1 MFSKKKI
8 AQRLFNKYKNR
19 RDSDTRITAREIKE
33 IQQLYVTSLIISAFI
48 GVLFV
53 LLFYLPIYMFPSFFN
68 ENVLQIQLWGL
79 DLEIRWIRELD
90 NFLLTYVELYF
101 LSILS
106 IYMIQRLAMVLDFP
120 SMQSKHYQL
129 HLQNIEKLSLE
140 VKQKKEA
147 ELGLDPFLGLSRV
160 QLYVYLLIS
169 RFKAMLSNMLIK
181 FLLQR
186 FASRYLL
193 KAVID
198 LVGAPIYAFWN
209 AYATAKLFKDS
220 KFYIFSVELTDVLAE
235 QLQQEQR
242 IKEEISREIQHLL
255 VSVVALK
262 RDYSEINHYFSSR
275 LLESLEISMH
285 ENEYKPLSMRELL
298 EVSDPKTV
306 QWVCLLFATGIILDG
321 NISRR
326 ERKTL
331 REITQDLMLKDSA
344 LSQIDEYLAA
354 YRQGQGI
361 RFIHE
366 KGWIQ

>member
-1 MFSKKKI
+1 MFSKRKFT
-8 AQRLFNKYKNR
+8 QRLFKKYNNKR
-19 RDSDTRITAREIKE
+19 ERDARITARELKE
-33 IQQLYVTSLIISAFI
+33 IQQLYVTSLVISAFI

-53 LLFYLPIYMFPSFFN
+53 TLYYVPIYMFPSFFN
-68 ENVLQIQLWGL
+68 ENLLKIQLWGL

>member
-1 MFSKKKI
+1 MFSKQKI
-8 AQRLFNKYKNR
+8 AQRLFDRYKSKR
-19 RDSDTRITAREIKE
+19 ESDSSITARELKE
-33 IQQLYVTSLIISAFI
+33 IQQLYVTSLVISAFI

-68 ENVLQIQLWGL
+68 ENILKIQFWGL

-129 HLQNIEKLSLE
+129 HLQNIQKLSLE

-169 RFKAMLSNMLIK
+169 RFKAMFSNMLIK

-193 KAVID
+193 KTVID
-198 LVGAPIYAFWN
+198 MVGAPIYAFWN

-220 KFYIFSVELTDVLAE
+220 KYYIFSVEITDMLAE
-235 QLQQEQR
+235 KLQNEQQ

-275 LLESLEISMH
+275 LLESLQISMH
-285 ENEYKPLSMRELL
+285 ENEYRTLSMHKLL
-298 EVSDPKTV
+298 EESDPKTV
-306 QWVCLLFATGIILDG
+306 QWVSLLFATGIILDG

-326 ERKTL
+326 ERKSL
-331 REITQDLMLKDSA
+331 RDITQDLNFKEDA
-344 LSQIDEYLAA
+344 LTHIDEYLSA
-354 YRQGQGI
+354 YRRGQGVA
-361 RFIHE
+361 FIQL
-366 KGWIQ
+366 KGWI

>member
-1 MFSKKKI
+1 MFSKRKI
-8 AQRLFNKYKNR
+8 AQRLFEKYNNKR
-19 RDSDTRITAREIKE
+19 ESDARITARELKE
-33 IQQLYVTSLIISAFI
+33 IQRLYVTSLTISASI
-48 GVLFV
+48 GVFFV
-53 LLFYLPIYMFPSFFN
+53 LLFYLPIYLFPSFFN
-68 ENVLQIQLWGL
+68 ENLLNIQLWGL
-79 DLEIRWIRELD
+79 DLKIRWIRELD

-101 LSILS
+101 LSIIS

-129 HLQNIEKLSLE
+129 HLQNIQKLSLE

-169 RFKAMLSNMLIK
+169 RFKAMFSNMLIK

-193 KAVID
+193 KTVID

-220 KFYIFSVELTDVLAE
+220 KYYIFSVEITDMLAE
-235 QLQQEQR
+235 KLQNEQQ

-275 LLESLEISMH
+275 LLESLQISMH
-285 ENEYKPLSMRELL
+285 ENEYRTLSMRKLL
-298 EVSDPKTV
+298 EESDPKTV
-306 QWVCLLFATGIILDG
+306 QWVSLLFATGIILDG
-321 NISRR
+321 NVSRR
-326 ERKTL
+326 ERKSL
-331 REITQDLMLKDSA
+331 RDFTQDLNFKEDA
-344 LSQIDEYLAA
+344 LTHIDEYLSA
-354 YRQGQGI
+354 YQRGQGVA
-361 RFIHE
+361 FIQQ
-366 KGWIQ
+366 KGWI